1 MTGAATDR
9 NGISHSHFDV
19 CARAGVRGTKDHI
32 AMDQHLSG
40 IGDVWRKDS
49 GEAVGR
55 FNYHLERRRDHGT
68 DRWVT
73 EGFIDLDVA
82 TARRVHR
89 ERTKLV
95 LRLMGG
101 RLVDFSVAPVS
112 REAASVEVVVDGDL
126 YAPATGETNTAPEV
140 RKTVPRR
147 AALPS
152 PKPPLPAR
160 TQAPP
165 STPTRQPASTVT
177 STEVAAVTIDR
188 CFDRSVQRVVSAI
201 QKAII
206 LRHKYE
212 RTSVS
217 QAAEFRSHVVQ
228 LASELRRAG
237 EELSKT
243 TREASSH

>member
-1 MTGAATDR
+1 M
-9 NGISHSHFDV
+9 
-19 CARAGVRGTKDHI
+19 KDHI

-55 FNYHLERRRDHGT
+55 FNYHLERRRDHGSN
-68 DRWVT
+68 RWVT

-82 TARRVHR
+82 TARRMHR
-89 ERTKLV
+89 DRAKLV

-101 RLVDFSVAPVS
+101 RLVDFLVAPIS
-112 REAASVEVVVDGDL
+112 RGAASVEVVVDGDL
-126 YAPATGETNTAPEV
+126 YAPTGHTDTAPEV
-140 RKTVPRR
+140 RKTIPRR
-147 AALPS
+147 VAIPS
-152 PKPPLPAR
+152 PKPPLPAP

-165 STPTRQPASTVT
+165 STPTRQPASTAT
-177 STEVAAVTIDR
+177 STEVASVTIDR

-206 LRHKYE
+206 LRHKYQ

-217 QAAEFRSHVVQ
+217 QAEEFRSHVVQ

-243 TREASSH
+243 TREGASH